1 MAARASAVLSAR
13 SISACHSFVGSMS
26 LCATKAAIGYF
37 PSASFRLWAEALF
50 ERAWLMKRRKAEA
63 YQKGRL
69 QTGVEGRTVNIE
81 VATLR
86 QVLKANDLWQPLAN
100 KVRMLKER
108 HDVGKALTPEQE
120 RSLLQATAE
129 ADSACHTATVLA
141 LNTTMRRSE
150 IRLLRWE
157 QVDLE
162 KRVLDVGKSKTEAGE
177 GRPIPLNV
185 PAFEALL
192 LPKYQT

>member
-1 MAARASAVLSAR
+1 LLP
-13 SISACHSFVGSMS
+13 SFGAKL
-26 LCATKAAIGYF
+26 LCDIM
-37 PSASFRLWAEALF
+37 PRDI
-50 ERAWLMKRRKAEA
+50 EA

-86 QVLKANDLWQPLAN
+86 QVLKANDSWQPLAN

-120 RSLLQATAE
+120 RALLKATDE
-129 ADSACHTATVLA
+129 TDSACHTATLLA

-185 PAFEALL
+185 PAFEALVRWAGRSQDTN
-192 LPKYQT
+192 PEHYVFPWCESRRG